1 MRHLIYYHIQRN
13 NDLRDH
19 LIFKLFRSWEKK
31 KDMSDKLNYC
41 HYNTLQIDEIKTFVN
56 LYYYLHFYK
65 CRVEHGDKENC
76 SPRRD
81 FIDT

>member
-1 MRHLIYYHIQRN
+1 
-13 NDLRDH
+13 
-19 LIFKLFRSWEKK
+19 
-31 KDMSDKLNYC
+31 MSDKLNYC